1 MRTVPFMVANWLLL
15 ITPVIALE
23 VPSVAKVYEPILIKH
38 NAGTKV
44 QVLPWGTPVPQF
56 LDEKHLVRF
65 DDHTVF
71 CAPVGSYL
79 VSGDGQLAIV
89 LIQNGIDP
97 DNPDP
102 PKPDDPDV
110 PPSPSNDCSKVPED
124 SFNNIGKLA
133 CRSLKEV
140 PEEVRKRTQAKVKNT
155 YLETAKLLDDP
166 SSGVLTL
173 NDAMDTLTRFT
184 SEALGS
190 DKSKWIPWANE
201 LNKHILTLQINRGN
215 YADLCRS
222 IAGGL

>member
-15 ITPVIALE
+15 ITPVIALD

-38 NAGTKV
+38 NAGAKV

-89 LIQNGIDP
+89 LIQNGTDP

-110 PPSPSNDCSKVPED
+110 PPSPSDDCSKVPED
-124 SFNNIGKLA
+124 SFGNIGKLA
-133 CRSLKEV
+133 CQTLKTV
-140 PEEVRKRTQAKVKNT
+140 PQDVRQRTQTKIKQA
-155 YLETAKLLDDP
+155 YLNTAKALDNP

-173 NDAMDTLTRFT
+173 DDATEYLRNELT
-184 SEALGS
+184 AQLGS
-190 DKSKWIPWANE
+190 DKDKWLSWATTIGS
-201 LNKHILTLQINRGN
+201 HILTLQINRGN